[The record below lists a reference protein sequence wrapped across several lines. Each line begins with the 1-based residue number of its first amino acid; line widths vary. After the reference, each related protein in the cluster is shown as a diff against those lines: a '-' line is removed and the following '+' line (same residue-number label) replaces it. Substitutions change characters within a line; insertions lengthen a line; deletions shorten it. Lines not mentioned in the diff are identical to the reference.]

1 MSQSWNRLKRVPQTP
16 DIKFV
21 RWSKTEL
28 VKLMTVYWSGVWAQ
42 STQVILVDNVPSSSY
57 KENESACHNRPGFDP
72 SAKNQC
78 FTLEGSR
85 FSTHDL
91 CE

>member
-28 VKLMTVYWSGVWAQ
+28 VKLMTIFWSGVWEQ
-42 STQVILVDNVPSSSY
+42 SNQEILGDKIPSSPD
-57 KENESACHNRPGFDP
+57 HNLR
-72 SAKNQC
+72 
-78 FTLEGSR
+78 
-85 FSTHDL
+85 
-91 CE
+91 